1 MEDEN
6 EVLSASDPSDS
17 SDEYT
22 ADHEEDEEE
31 EEEEEEELEDSNN
44 EDEPSLGPSAPSDED
59 RKSKNV
65 DALLR
70 YHLFC
75 YTKILALR
83 CDLCVCESHI
93 SKK

>member
-22 ADHEEDEEE
+22 ADHEE
-31 EEEEEEELEDSNN
+31 EEELEDSNN
-44 EDEPSLGPSAPSDED
+44 EDESSLGRSAPSDED

-75 YTKILALR
+75 
-83 CDLCVCESHI
+83 
-93 SKK
+93 

>member
-22 ADHEEDEEE
+22 ADQEEE

-44 EDEPSLGPSAPSDED
+44 EDESSLGPSAPSDED

-75 YTKILALR
+75 
-83 CDLCVCESHI
+83 
-93 SKK
+93 